1 MKTKLL
7 VSAIAAAF
15 ILSACGK
22 KTEAPAPSTDNSMA
36 SAPATTE
43 APASPASD
51 AMAASAAASAA
62 ASDAT
67 AAASSASSPQ

>member
-22 KTEAPAPSTDNSMA
+22 KTEAPAPSSTDNSMA
-36 SAPATTE
+36 TAPATTE
-43 APASPASD
+43 TPASD
-51 AMAASAAASAA
+51 AMAASAAASEA
-62 ASDAT
+62 ASDASE
-67 AAASSASSPQ
+67 AASSASSPPQ